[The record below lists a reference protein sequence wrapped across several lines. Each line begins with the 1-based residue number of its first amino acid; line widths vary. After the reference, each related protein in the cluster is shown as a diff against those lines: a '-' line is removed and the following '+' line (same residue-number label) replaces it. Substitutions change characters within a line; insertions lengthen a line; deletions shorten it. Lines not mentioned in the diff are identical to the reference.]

1 MNYSQAV
8 FYKSVNVLSQLPKDS
23 VAEIAFAG
31 RSNAGKSS
39 ALNVLTNIKGL
50 AKTSKTPGR
59 TQLINYFE
67 LSPHKFLVD
76 LPGYGFAKVPFKIKE
91 HWNKLLSAYLE
102 TRNPLRGVVLLMD
115 IRHPLKEHDQQM
127 IDWLSYY
134 EVPMHIL
141 LTKADKLNASPAQ
154 NTLQQVRKH
163 LATITTE
170 IEVQLFSSLK
180 RQGLEQLK
188 AKLDQW
194 FVDPL
199 VEPVINTE
207 TDHIA

>member
-8 FYKSVNVLSQLPKDS
+8 FYKSANALSQLPKDS
-23 VAEIAFAG
+23 LAEIAFAG

-59 TQLINYFE
+59 TQLINYFS
-67 LSPHKFLVD
+67 LTPGKFLVD
-76 LPGYGFAKVPFKIKE
+76 LPGYGFAKVPLKIKE
-91 HWNKLLSAYLE
+91 HWNKLIASYLE

-127 IDWLSYY
+127 IEWLSYY
-134 EVPMHIL
+134 EIPIHIL
-141 LTKADKLNASPAQ
+141 LTKADKLNTNPAQ
-154 NTLQQVRKH
+154 NVFLQIRKE
-163 LATITTE
+163 LAAINTDID
-170 IEVQLFSSLK
+170 IQLFSSLK

-188 AKLDQW
+188 AKLDLWLSDVPQD
-194 FVDPL
+194 VPAEHNAQDS
-199 VEPVINTE
+199 
-207 TDHIA
+207 